1 MTNATEPNPAFHH
14 TSRRPIFQPSE
25 RKILQNFI
33 NSQTRAC
40 EAQEKLLEVIKQE
53 LADSK
58 LRCDELIAR
67 NAQLE
72 ERDYLNK
79 GEVE

>member
-1 MTNATEPNPAFHH
+1 MTNATEPAIH

-25 RKILQNFI
+25 RKILQDFI
-33 NSQTRAC
+33 NSHTRAC
-40 EAQEKLLEVIKQE
+40 EAQEKLIEVIKQE
-53 LADSK
+53 LADCK

-67 NAQLE
+67 NTQLE

>member
-1 MTNATEPNPAFHH
+1 MTNTTEPAIH
-14 TSRRPIFQPSE
+14 TNRRPIFQSSE
-25 RKILQNFI
+25 RKTLQDGI
-33 NSQTRAC
+33 NSLTRAC
-40 EAQEKLLEVIKQE
+40 SAQEKLLEVIKQE

-58 LRCDELIAR
+58 LRCDELVAR
-67 NAQLE
+67 NTQLE